1 MQGVKPLK
9 KVLYFLAVALILIS
23 RLWDGPNQYRE
34 LVWLRYCCHQ
44 VCEPF
49 VGYVLV
55 LLCVQQ
61 TNKQTKVYVHDYML

>member
-1 MQGVKPLK
+1 
-9 KVLYFLAVALILIS
+9 
-23 RLWDGPNQYRE
+23 